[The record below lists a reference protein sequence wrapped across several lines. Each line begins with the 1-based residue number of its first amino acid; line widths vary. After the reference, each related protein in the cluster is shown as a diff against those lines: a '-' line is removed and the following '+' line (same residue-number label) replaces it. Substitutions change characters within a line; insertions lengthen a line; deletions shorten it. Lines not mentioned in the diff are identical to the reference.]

1 MAINERM
8 DTLFKISKI
17 TDEKCKVCTDP
28 LKEQRYCINDCVH
41 GKELRSLGKKLEDIE
56 STLRTEKE
64 GDVSE
69 LKPSKENYYFL
80 REKNYTEV
88 EIRKIFKMGAIKY
101 YEAKAR
107 WGIPK
112 GKQGGRNK
120 KKDMHISPEDPRK
133 QSIQNVKV
141 IVEKSPKKEKKQ
153 QDEDTEEIIKNLKT
167 QINNLE
173 AEVVQLYKSLFE
185 AEDETNRL
193 NERLNK
199 QTETTIQYMRK
210 SAVFEKVVSHLLRE
224 QIFLG
229 KVMDPMT
236 ELVMEILINSKG
248 GGIHEQSIR
257 RFSSGESNGVDTL

>member
-1 MAINERM
+1 MAINERI

-17 TDEKCKVCTDP
+17 TDVKCKVCTDP

-41 GKELRSLGKKLEDIE
+41 GKELRRLGKKLENIE
-56 STLRTEKE
+56 ATLRTEKE
-64 GDVSE
+64 GDVSK

-80 REKNYTEV
+80 KEKNYTEM

-120 KKDMHISPEDPRK
+120 KKDMHISPEEPKK

-173 AEVVQLYKSLFE
+173 AEVVELYKSLFE
-185 AEDETNRL
+185 ATDESDRLENQLTNQI
-193 NERLNK
+193 E
-199 QTETTIQYMRK
+199 ISHQYIRRA
-210 SAVFEKVVSHLLRE
+210 AVFEKVISHLLRE

-236 ELVMEILINSKG
+236 ELVMEILVNSKG
-248 GGIHEQSIR
+248 EGMHEHSIR
-257 RFSSGESNGVDTL
+257 